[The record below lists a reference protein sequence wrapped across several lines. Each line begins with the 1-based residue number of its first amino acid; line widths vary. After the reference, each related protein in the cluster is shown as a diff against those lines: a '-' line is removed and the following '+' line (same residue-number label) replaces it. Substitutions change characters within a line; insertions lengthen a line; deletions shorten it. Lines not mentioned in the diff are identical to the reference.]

1 MNSIFPKDR
10 KAKRNALLEAVE
22 SVRHVVEKSALE
34 AEELR
39 TLPRNTVDAIYDA
52 GLFSLKV
59 PEVLGGAEADIVT
72 QMEVVEAMTRIDTS
86 AGWTLMIGAGA
97 LGLASAF
104 VSDEA
109 ISEIFA
115 AGRIP
120 RFASSSRPMGK
131 AVPANGGYVVNGR
144 WPFASGILHS
154 EWVLAGVPVAED
166 AANGGRRIIVFPT
179 SKAEIHDNWY
189 VSGLQGTGS
198 CDFSL
203 TDLFVPE
210 EFTCDVMNDTPRRG
224 LPLYNIRVPGILAV
238 EHAGFALGAGRRALD
253 EISELAQT
261 KSRGIPPS
269 SLIQR
274 TSFQQAIGECDFR
287 LRAARALVID
297 IYENAWETVSSDEP
311 ISLKAQVE
319 MRGAAAYATHVA
331 LGVVSEAFQYA
342 GASALYSTNVIQRCY
357 RDLSAAAQ
365 HAMVSSTSYENHGK
379 LALGLAGVHPLS

>member
-59 PEVLGGAEADIVT
+59 PEVLGGTEADLVT
-72 QMEVVEAMTRIDTS
+72 QMEIVEAMTRIDTS

-331 LGVVSEAFQYA
+331 LGVVSEAFQFA

-357 RDLSAAAQ
+357 RNLIGAAQ
-365 HAMVSSTSYENHGK
+365 HGMVSSTSYENHGR
-379 LALGLAGVHPLS
+379 LALGLTEVHALG